1 MQSTLAVISLGKI
14 RSNALKIRRAAGV
27 PMIAVVK
34 DDAYGHGAERVAHA
48 IEDVASAYAVST
60 ADEGA
65 ALRIAGIS
73 KEILCFTPPLD
84 EEDVLR
90 AAHYGLTLSATSLA
104 ALRLILRASEKYG
117 RAPLLHIAIN
127 TGMNRYGFRPERVN
141 SAVRE
146 ATLAGLSVT
155 GVYSHL
161 YLPENG
167 DAVREQRALFEQA
180 SFAVREAYPD
190 AVRHLSATGGALAGE
205 GFDAVRAGIS
215 LYGYLPAGFT
225 GKLPVQPAAKIY
237 ARVSHVC
244 TQIGKGV
251 GYARTEKKY
260 GKLHTLRLGYGDG
273 FFREGGVGAVGKLC
287 MDACVREG
295 MGRTGETRLVLKNVS
310 AYAKE
315 HGTTEYEALVHIL
328 RKAEKRYG

>member
-14 RSNALKIRRAAGV
+14 RSNALKIRSAAGV
-27 PMIAVVK
+27 PLIAVVK

-48 IEDVASAYAVST
+48 LDDVASAYAVST

-65 ALRIAGIS
+65 ALRIAGVS
-73 KEILCFTPPLD
+73 KEILCLTPPLD

-104 ALRLILRASEKYG
+104 TLRLILRASEKYG
-117 RAPLLHIAIN
+117 QAPLLHIVIN
-127 TGMNRYGFRPERVN
+127 TGMNRYGFRPERVK
-141 SAVRE
+141 SAARE
-146 ATLAGLSVT
+146 AFLAGLSVT

-161 YLPENG
+161 YLPENR

-180 SFAVREAYPD
+180 ANGVRAFYPE

-215 LYGYLPAGFT
+215 LYGYLPAGFS
-225 GKLPVQPAAKIY
+225 GRLSVQPAARIY

-244 TQIGKGV
+244 TQIGRGV
-251 GYARTEKKY
+251 GYARAEKNYK
-260 GKLHTLRLGYGDG
+260 KLHTLRLGYGDG
-273 FFREGGVGAVGKLC
+273 FFREGGLGAVGRLC

-295 MGRTGETRLVLKNVS
+295 EGRTGERRLVLKNVS

-315 HGTTEYEALVHIL
+315 HGTTEYEVLVNVL
-328 RKAEKRYG
+328 KKAEKRYE